1 MVSYRIVLSP
11 SKFSMLHLFILLYSP
26 SEPLATTDLFTV
38 SIWFSHSVV
47 SDSLRSRELPHARLP
62 CLSPIPRAC
71 LNSCPSSRWCH
82 PTISFSV
89 IPFSSCLQSFP
100 TSGSFSMNKF
110 SSGGL
115 SIGVSVSA
123 SVLPMN
129 IQDRFPLGL
138 TGLISLFYLFT
149 KCYLVRIISRLVSST
164 KKMHL
169 RFFHLSLFKAWQLT
183 SFYCWIIFS
192 YTDTSWIAH
201 LLVEEHLGCFQIW
214 ASINKAAIK
223 LCAGF
228 SVYVSFQLFWV
239 NT

>member
-1 MVSYRIVLSP
+1 MVSYRI
-11 SKFSMLHLFILLYSP
+11 
-26 SEPLATTDLFTV
+26 E
-38 SIWFSHSVV
+38 
-47 SDSLRSRELPHARLP
+47 
-62 CLSPIPRAC
+62 
-71 LNSCPSSRWCH
+71 SSWWCH

-100 TSGSFSMNKF
+100 ASGSFSMNKF
-110 SSGGL
+110 SSGGQ

-123 SVLPMN
+123 SALPMN
-129 IQDRFPLGL
+129 IQDWFPLGL
-138 TGLISLFYLFT
+138 TGLISLFYLFP

-164 KKMHL
+164 KKMYL

-192 YTDTSWIAH
+192 YTDISWIAH
-201 LLVEEHLGCFQIW
+201 SLVEEHLGCFQIW
-214 ASINKAAIK
+214 AIINKAAIK

-228 SVYVSFQLFWV
+228 SVYISFQLFWV

>member
-138 TGLISLFYLFT
+138 TGLISLQSKELWRVFSNTTVEKHQLF
-149 KCYLVRIISRLVSST
+149 IGQPS
-164 KKMHL
+164 L
-169 RFFHLSLFKAWQLT
+169 RSNIHVHTWVLEKPLLWL
-183 SFYCWIIFS
+183 YR
-192 YTDTSWIAH
+192 H
-201 LLVEEHLGCFQIW
+201 LL
-214 ASINKAAIK
+214 AK
-223 LCAGF
+223 
-228 SVYVSFQLFWV
+228 
-239 NT
+239 